1 MDVVVVVQSLSCVW
15 LFVTHGLQ
23 TPGFPVLR
31 YLLSLLKFMS
41 SELVM
46 PSNHLILCR
55 PLLLLPSILPN
66 IRVFSS
72 ELALCTGWPKY
83 WSYLE
88 KPWIRFTPENW
99 FCLLLLS
106 WISSY
111 SSETKEKLHGL
122 EYTILNCSLF
132 WIYAYCFEFVTF
144 EEGGKLKVLF
154 EPCYVWGKY

>member
-1 MDVVVVVQSLSCVW
+1 MSDSLW
-15 LFVTHGLQ
+15 PHGLQ
-23 TPGFPVLR
+23 HTRLPCLP
-31 YLLSLLKFMS
+31 LSPR
-41 SELVM
+41 VC
-46 PSNHLILCR
+46 SNSC
-55 PLLLLPSILPN
+55 PLSWWCYPTISFSAALFFFLPSIFLS
-66 IRVFSS
+66 IWSFSN

-111 SSETKEKLHGL
+111 SSETKEKLHSL